1 MLFKPLLKA
10 GCCGRAAQAAP
21 KPSRGLWADRGGVTS
36 VEYALLAFLLALAVL
51 TGGAMAGTALQ
62 NAFSAASQS
71 LEQAAAY
78 HAHGPEACRQA
89 AQGSIAPHDRKLGR
103 TQE

>member
-1 MLFKPLLKA
+1 
-10 GCCGRAAQAAP
+10 
-21 KPSRGLWADRGGVTS
+21 
-36 VEYALLAFLLALAVL
+36 
-51 TGGAMAGTALQ
+51 MAGTALQ